1 MIKNTAP
8 EYYDSL
14 HSHNS
19 WTKLFFR
26 FLFDK
31 NISIFDRTI
40 RGDRGKVPLTDESVP
55 DTDIF
60 KSRGEKVEV

>member
-1 MIKNTAP
+1 M
-8 EYYDSL
+8 
-14 HSHNS
+14 S

-60 KSRGEKVEV
+60 KKQDEPVEA